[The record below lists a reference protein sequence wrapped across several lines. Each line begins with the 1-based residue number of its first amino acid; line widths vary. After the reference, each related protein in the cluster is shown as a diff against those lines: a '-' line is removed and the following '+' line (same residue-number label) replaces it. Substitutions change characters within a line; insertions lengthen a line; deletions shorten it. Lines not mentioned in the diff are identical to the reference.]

1 MDNAFTTADLE
12 VTADVFD
19 KKIREFMKMYNYSVN
34 AEGIFDAIKFM
45 YKPPVD
51 SLNKTLLRESY
62 IHVSFKC

>member
-12 VTADVFD
+12 VTADVFV
-19 KKIREFMKMYNYSVN
+19 KKIKELMKMYNYSVN
-34 AEGIFDAIKFM
+34 AEGIFNAIKFM
-45 YKPPVD
+45 YKPPFD